1 MEFAQST
8 MTEVFL
14 RFPHLSEDIFNAL
27 DNKTF
32 TICKEVSKVWDNY
45 LNDKKF
51 VQERRVRMIKKMIK
65 KFQPDFQQNL
75 EVIQANISLTH
86 YPGMSL
92 TEFKWLNLVD
102 KTSLQARFSSAFDTV
117 TVQKILYEAKNGNF
131 EMVHSMIMLE
141 FHEVYYPLSHHCR
154 KSAPSIIYHLAH
166 RNKHEEV
173 KDYLRL
179 NCHFSELAKRL
190 YLSKFD
196 TKDFPTPRNELLRQL
211 FRGT

>member
-45 LNDKKF
+45 LNDQKF

-75 EVIQANISLTH
+75 EVVQANVSLAQL
-86 YPGMSL
+86 PDDLGIREPNWCKS
-92 TEFKWLNLVD
+92 VD
-102 KTSLQARFSSAFDTV
+102 KASLHKQFSSAFDKAK
-117 TVQKILYEAKNGNF
+117 VQTILHEARYGNF
-131 EMVHSMIMLE
+131 DEVDKMILVEFKRVYSSWSQSSMI
-141 FHEVYYPLSHHCR
+141 
-154 KSAPSIIYHLAH
+154 IYRLAT
-166 RNKHEEV
+166 RSKHEEV
-173 KDYLRL
+173 MNYLRL
-179 NCHFSELAKRL
+179 KYRFVKYEEYEKSLMI
-190 YLSKFD
+190 
-196 TKDFPTPRNELLRQL
+196 P
-211 FRGT
+211 

>member
-45 LNDKKF
+45 LNDQKF

-75 EVIQANISLTH
+75 EVVQANITLAHFPDNSLRESDWCT
-86 YPGMSL
+86 S
-92 TEFKWLNLVD
+92 VD
-102 KTSLQARFSSAFDTV
+102 KASLHTQFSSAFDTAK
-117 TVQKILYEAKNGNF
+117 VQTILDEARYGNF
-131 EMVHSMIMLE
+131 DVAEKIILAK
-141 FHEVYYPLSHHCR
+141 FKRVYYSWS
-154 KSAPSIIYHLAH
+154 KSFLIIYRLAT
-166 RNKHEEV
+166 RSKHEEV
-173 KDYLRL
+173 MNYLRL
-179 NCHFSELAKRL
+179 KYRYVNYEEYEKSLMI
-190 YLSKFD
+190 
-196 TKDFPTPRNELLRQL
+196 
-211 FRGT
+211 

>member
-14 RFPHLSEDIFNAL
+14 RFPHLREDIFNAL

-75 EVIQANISLTH
+75 EVVQANITLAHFPDNSLRESDWCT
-86 YPGMSL
+86 S
-92 TEFKWLNLVD
+92 VD
-102 KTSLQARFSSAFDTV
+102 KASLHTQFSSAFDTAK
-117 TVQKILYEAKNGNF
+117 VQTILHEARYGNF
-131 EMVHSMIMLE
+131 DEVDKMILVEFKRVYCSWSQSSMI
-141 FHEVYYPLSHHCR
+141 
-154 KSAPSIIYHLAH
+154 IYRLAT
-166 RNKHEEV
+166 RSKHEEV
-173 KDYLRL
+173 MNYLRL
-179 NCHFSELAKRL
+179 KYRYVNYEKYEKSLMI
-190 YLSKFD
+190 
-196 TKDFPTPRNELLRQL
+196 Q
-211 FRGT
+211 